1 MGDCGRIVTFN
12 NITNGCYG
20 YRQSLSKIHSNHF
33 KKLSNLQQ
41 MAEKLCT
48 EFDNEISS
56 VWRKISSV
64 GKKSYL
70 RVPINAMIAL
80 PSITPAY
87 QEEINIDHKIHTA
100 SFILRANI
108 CVRGTGQVREQASRR
123 IS

>member
-1 MGDCGRIVTFN
+1 
-12 NITNGCYG
+12 
-20 YRQSLSKIHSNHF
+20 
-33 KKLSNLQQ
+33 